1 VKFHGWDSSTVIAAP
16 QKLPSLMTTKS
27 VNGNCQLTHVSVYLF
42 LCIELGKR
50 ALRRTLELPFDGPLV
65 EIMLEHDHGNE
76 YGLRISVG
84 QENVQIKFER
94 HCRVSLYSFCD

>member
-1 VKFHGWDSSTVIAAP
+1 MVTVNWPMLAFI
-16 QKLPSLMTTKS
+16 
-27 VNGNCQLTHVSVYLF
+27 NF

-76 YGLRISVG
+76 YGLRIGVG
-84 QENVQIKFER
+84 QENVQIKCER